1 MQDFALAT
9 GASIIG
15 ESERLKIGVDPKLGP
30 NEQVRRARTGRYDG
44 VQGLIREG
52 TGCGDSTGCVDEDG
66 QVRRGT
72 TRCEDGQVRG
82 ATRCT
87 RGKLGGDGGCTQTS
101 TPGLC
106 PENSNKN
113 AILHQS
119 EVYHLWRSWMGTVAT
134 SFQKN

>member
-30 NEQVRRARTGRYDG
+30 NEQVRRTRTGRYNG

-52 TGCGDSTGCVDEDG
+52 TGCVDEDG

-106 PENSNKN
+106 PENSNEN

-119 EVYHLWRSWMGTVAT
+119 EMYHLWRSWLGTVAT
-134 SFQKN
+134 TFQWN

>member
-9 GASIIG
+9 GASIIC

-30 NEQVRRARTGRYDG
+30 NEQARRTRTGRYDG

-52 TGCGDSTGCVDEDG
+52 TGCVDEDG

-119 EVYHLWRSWMGTVAT
+119 EIICGEAGWVRWLLASKRTKYL
-134 SFQKN
+134 

>member
-9 GASIIG
+9 DATSS

-30 NEQVRRARTGRYDG
+30 NEQVRRARTRTGRYDG

-52 TGCGDSTGCVDEDG
+52 TGCGDEDG

-119 EVYHLWRSWMGTVAT
+119 EMYHLWRSWMGAVAT
-134 SFQKN
+134 SSQKN